1 VRLVY
6 VFFGGDEVI
15 KLSVFSQSSHNS
27 VISNIEDIQNMGF
40 RKFLYMS
47 IFVENDDN

>member
-1 VRLVY
+1 MY
-6 VFFGGDEVI
+6 YFGGYEVF

-47 IFVENDDN
+47 NFVENDDS